1 MKVQD
6 FDDIIALAIK
16 YLEEDDINA
25 AIVTLTCV
33 QLIRRQPLTATP
45 VNESRS

>member
-16 YLEEDDINA
+16 FLEEDDINS

-33 QLIRRQPLTATP
+33 QLIRGQPVTATP
-45 VNESRS
+45 VPDSPC

>member
-1 MKVQD
+1 MNVHD
-6 FDDIIALAIK
+6 FDNIIALAIK
-16 YLEEDDINA
+16 FLEKDDINS

-33 QLIRRQPLTATP
+33 QLMRGQPLTATP